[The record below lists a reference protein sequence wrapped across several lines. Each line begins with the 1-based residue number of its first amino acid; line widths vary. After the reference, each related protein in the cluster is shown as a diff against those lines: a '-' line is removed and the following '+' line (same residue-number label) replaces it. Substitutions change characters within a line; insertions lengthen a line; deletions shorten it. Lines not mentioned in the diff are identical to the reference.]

1 VEVSQADVAPGQRA
15 SSLDGSPYQ
24 GYLYAYPH
32 KTAYRS
38 LDPAPSLR
46 EIWADEPTTGLFAYV
61 HVPFCDQRCGYCN
74 LFTTAN
80 PRPDTVTRFL
90 HQVRMEARAA
100 REALEAAGS
109 PVGFADAAIGGGTPT
124 YLDAAGLAELIDAME
139 LLTGTPLAGVGAGTG
154 FSVEASPSTIT
165 SDRLKVLVERGASR
179 VSIGVQSFV
188 DAEVRSAV
196 RRQHVSEV
204 ENALMEIRAAGVGVL
219 NLDLIYGIEG
229 QTPRSWE
236 ASLCRALAW
245 EPEEVFCYPL
255 YVRPLTGLERRVG
268 GRRGVAHGQEAGDRA
283 WDERRLAMYRV
294 AVQVLTEAGYRQES
308 MRMFRRRALVPVDA
322 PYCCQDDG
330 MVGLGA
336 GARSYT
342 TRLHY
347 SHDYAVELRHVRG
360 VLAAYLDA
368 DDLGVAR
375 FGFRLDGDEQRR
387 RWLLRTLLV
396 VDGVDLP
403 SYAARFGGARP
414 EDDFPE
420 LAELLERGWA
430 QSSPDRFR
438 LTAEG
443 LARADAIGPWLVSP
457 QARAAMESAALR

>member
-1 VEVSQADVAPGQRA
+1 
-15 SSLDGSPYQ
+15 
-24 GYLYAYPH
+24 
-32 KTAYRS
+32 
-38 LDPAPSLR
+38 
-46 EIWADEPTTGLFAYV
+46 
-61 HVPFCDQRCGYCN
+61 
-74 LFTTAN
+74 
-80 PRPDTVTRFL
+80 
-90 HQVRMEARAA
+90 
-100 REALEAAGS
+100 
-109 PVGFADAAIGGGTPT
+109 
-124 YLDAAGLAELIDAME
+124 
-139 LLTGTPLAGVGAGTG
+139 
-154 FSVEASPSTIT
+154 
-165 SDRLKVLVERGASR
+165 
-179 VSIGVQSFV
+179 
-188 DAEVRSAV
+188 
-196 RRQHVSEV
+196 
-204 ENALMEIRAAGVGVL
+204 
-219 NLDLIYGIEG
+219 
-229 QTPRSWE
+229 
-236 ASLCRALAW
+236 
-245 EPEEVFCYPL
+245 
-255 YVRPLTGLERRVG
+255 
-268 GRRGVAHGQEAGDRA
+268 
-283 WDERRLAMYRV
+283 
-294 AVQVLTEAGYRQES
+294 
-308 MRMFRRRALVPVDA
+308 
-322 PYCCQDDG
+322 

-457 QARAAMESAALR
+457 QARAAMESAALHPRPPTLAAPERTPRTTARPAPATGPRMAPSTRCRCPRPCGSRHRVRRCHHRRPRA